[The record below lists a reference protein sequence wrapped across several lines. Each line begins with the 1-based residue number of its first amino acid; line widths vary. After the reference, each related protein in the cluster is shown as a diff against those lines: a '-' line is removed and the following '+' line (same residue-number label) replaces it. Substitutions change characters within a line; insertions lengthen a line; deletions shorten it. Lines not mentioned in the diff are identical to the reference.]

1 MESRKIVLKNLFTGS
16 NGESGIENRLMDM
29 GRGEVRVRYM
39 ERGTLKLTLPYVKE
53 IANGN
58 LLYGSGILNRGSMS
72 TKRDRMGREMRGS
85 FKRED
90 IYIPMADS
98 C

>member
-1 MESRKIVLKNLFTGS
+1 MYGKSNMETYITVC
-16 NGESGIENRLMDM
+16 NG
-29 GRGEVRVRYM
+29 
-39 ERGTLKLTLPYVKE
+39 